1 MVVIS
6 PKPAAFCF
14 GSLMNREVSM
24 QKISS
29 GIRDQRGFTL
39 IEIIMVIVLL
49 GIIAAIAIPKY
60 IDLRTEAA
68 DATASGIVG
77 AIVSSA
83 SIGYADLVTHGSGT
97 TFPNITALDTT
108 YLKAQNVTM
117 NLDAPNHKWT
127 ALIGGTTYTFDYDQ
141 ATGNATWTK

>member
-1 MVVIS
+1 MHRIT
-6 PKPAAFCF
+6 
-14 GSLMNREVSM
+14 
-24 QKISS
+24 S

-60 IDLRTEAA
+60 IDLREEAA

-83 SIGYADLVTHGSGT
+83 SIGYADLVTRQAGT
-97 TFPNITALDTT
+97 TFPDITALDTT
-108 YLKAQNVTM
+108 YLQAQNITM
-117 NLDAPNHKWT
+117 NLDGPGNRWT
-127 ALIGGTTYTFDYDQ
+127 AIVGGDQYTFTYDPGS
-141 ATGNATWTK
+141 GNAGWTK

>member
-1 MVVIS
+1 
-6 PKPAAFCF
+6 
-14 GSLMNREVSM
+14 M
-24 QKISS
+24 QRITAKIK
-29 GIRDQRGFTL
+29 DQRGFTL

-83 SIGYADLVTHGSGT
+83 SIGYADMVTHNTSS
-97 TFPNITALDTT
+97 TFPNFTNLDGS
-108 YLKAQNVTM
+108 YLQAQNVD
-117 NLDAPNHKWT
+117 LVSSPPVWT
-127 ALIGGTTYTFDYDQ
+127 ALIGGEDYRFTYD
-141 ATGNATWTK
+141 ASTGNATWGTY

>member
-1 MVVIS
+1 MHRITS
-6 PKPAAFCF
+6 K
-14 GSLMNREVSM
+14 
-24 QKISS
+24 
-29 GIRDQRGFTL
+29 IRDQRGFTL

-83 SIGYADLVTHGSGT
+83 SIGYADLVTHGSST
-97 TFPNITALDTT
+97 TFPAFTTLHQTYLQAQNITLISSPGA
-108 YLKAQNVTM
+108 NF
-117 NLDAPNHKWT
+117 WT
-127 ALIGGTTYTFDYDQ
+127 ATIGGEDYVFTYVP
-141 ATGNATWTK
+141 ASGNASWATY

>member
-1 MVVIS
+1 MVVIK
-6 PKPAAFCF
+6 PKSAALFY
-14 GSLMNREVSM
+14 GSLAKQEESM
-24 QKISS
+24 QKIRS

-60 IDLRTEAA
+60 IDLRTEAS

-83 SIGYADLVTHGSGT
+83 SIGYADLVTHNSGT
-97 TFPNITALDTT
+97 TFPNFTT
-108 YLKAQNVTM
+108 LHNNYLQAQNITM
-117 NLDAPNHKWT
+117 NSDANGWW
-127 ALIGGTTYTFDYDQ
+127 ANIGGNTYTFTYN
-141 ATGNATWTK
+141 AGTGNSGWDKP

>member
-1 MVVIS
+1 
-6 PKPAAFCF
+6 
-14 GSLMNREVSM
+14 M
-24 QKISS
+24 QRITA

-83 SIGYADLVTHGSGT
+83 SIGYADLVTKGSSS
-97 TFPNITALDTT
+97 TFPLFTTLAVT
-108 YLKAQNVTM
+108 YLQAQNITM
-117 NLDAPNHKWT
+117 NLDAGNIRWT
-127 ALIGGTTYTFDYDQ
+127 ASIGGDAYTFTYAPGSGYDD
-141 ATGNATWTK
+141 WYK

>member
-1 MVVIS
+1 
-6 PKPAAFCF
+6 
-14 GSLMNREVSM
+14 M
-24 QKISS
+24 QRITSK
-29 GIRDQRGFTL
+29 IRDQRGFTL

-83 SIGYADLVTHGSGT
+83 SIGYADLVTRNSSD
-97 TFPNITALDTT
+97 TFPVFTTLHNTYLQAQNITLYPSTGA
-108 YLKAQNVTM
+108 NF
-117 NLDAPNHKWT
+117 WT
-127 ALIGGTTYTFDYDQ
+127 ATIGGQGYAFTYTPG
-141 ATGNATWTK
+141 TGNATWGTFP

>member
-1 MVVIS
+1 
-6 PKPAAFCF
+6 
-14 GSLMNREVSM
+14 M
-24 QKISS
+24 QKIGS

-68 DATASGIVG
+68 DATAKGIVG

-83 SIGYADLVTHGSGT
+83 AIGYADLVTHDSGS
-97 TFPNITALDTT
+97 TFPDFTALADT
-108 YLKAQNVTM
+108 YLQAQNVTLTTQPGTSQWWGM
-117 NLDAPNHKWT
+117 
-127 ALIGGTTYTFDYDQ
+127 IGGVPYTFIYTQ
-141 ATGNATWTK
+141 ANGNAGWTK

>member
-1 MVVIS
+1 
-6 PKPAAFCF
+6 
-14 GSLMNREVSM
+14 M
-24 QKISS
+24 QRITSK
-29 GIRDQRGFTL
+29 IRDQRGFTL

-83 SIGYADLVTHGSGT
+83 SIGYADLVTHDSGS
-97 TFPNITALDTT
+97 TFPAFTTLHEDYLQAQNIT
-108 YLKAQNVTM
+108 M
-117 NLDAPNHKWT
+117 NSDANGWT
-127 ALIGGTTYTFDYDQ
+127 AAIGGVTYTFTY
-141 ATGNATWTK
+141 APGSGNAGWAKVP

>member
-1 MVVIS
+1 M
-6 PKPAAFCF
+6 
-14 GSLMNREVSM
+14 
-24 QKISS
+24 
-29 GIRDQRGFTL
+29 RDQRGFTL

-83 SIGYADLVTHGSGT
+83 SIGYADLVTHNTGS
-97 TFPNITALDTT
+97 TFPNFTALDNT
-108 YLKAQNVTM
+108 YLQAQNITM
-117 NLDAPNHKWT
+117 NSDANGWW
-127 ALIGGTTYTFDYDQ
+127 ALIGGVTYTFTY
-141 ATGNATWTK
+141 APGTGNSGWDK

>member
-1 MVVIS
+1 
-6 PKPAAFCF
+6 
-14 GSLMNREVSM
+14 M
-24 QKISS
+24 QRITSK
-29 GIRDQRGFTL
+29 IRDERGFTL

-83 SIGYADLVTHGSGT
+83 SIGYADIVTTQAGT
-97 TFPNITALDTT
+97 TFPDIDALDTT
-108 YLKAQNVTM
+108 YLQAQNITM
-117 NLDAPNHKWT
+117 NLDSGNSRWT
-127 ALIGGTTYTFDYDQ
+127 AMVGGAQYTFTYDDG
-141 ATGNATWTK
+141 TGNADWYKAP

>member
-1 MVVIS
+1 MHRIT
-6 PKPAAFCF
+6 A
-14 GSLMNREVSM
+14 R
-24 QKISS
+24 
-29 GIRDQRGFTL
+29 IRDQRGFTL

-83 SIGYADLVTHGSGT
+83 SIGYADLVTHNSAA
-97 TFPNITALDTT
+97 TFPNFTTLHNT
-108 YLKAQNVTM
+108 YLQAQNITM
-117 NLDAPNHKWT
+117 VSDANGWW
-127 ALIGGTTYTFDYDQ
+127 AAIGGVTYTFTYNA
-141 ATGNATWTK
+141 ATGNSGWDKP

>member
-1 MVVIS
+1 MERIT
-6 PKPAAFCF
+6 
-14 GSLMNREVSM
+14 
-24 QKISS
+24 S
-29 GIRDQRGFTL
+29 GIRNQRGFTL

-83 SIGYADLVTHGSGT
+83 AIGYADLVTHNSAS
-97 TFPNITALDTT
+97 TFPNFTT
-108 YLKAQNVTM
+108 LHNNYLQAQNVTM
-117 NLDAPNHKWT
+117 NSDAAGWW
-127 ALIGGTTYTFDYDQ
+127 ALIGGNTYTFTYN
-141 ATGNATWTK
+141 AGTGNAGWDKP